1 MVLGKRLISNIFSQK
16 NEYACFKVI
25 HSLAGGR
32 PEGVSPPQGA
42 WEDQRGWENVR
53 LSKFHSFWRDN
64 QGVDMKMIFQTK
76 KAANQIKIDIKMT
89 EKW

>member
-1 MVLGKRLISNIFSQK
+1 MSQFQQFQAK
-16 NEYACFKVI
+16 KWTCMLQGNQF
-25 HSLAGGR
+25 LAGGR
-32 PEGVSPPQGA
+32 PEGLSPPQVA

-53 LSKFHSFWRDN
+53 LSQFHSFWHDN

-89 EKW
+89 EEW